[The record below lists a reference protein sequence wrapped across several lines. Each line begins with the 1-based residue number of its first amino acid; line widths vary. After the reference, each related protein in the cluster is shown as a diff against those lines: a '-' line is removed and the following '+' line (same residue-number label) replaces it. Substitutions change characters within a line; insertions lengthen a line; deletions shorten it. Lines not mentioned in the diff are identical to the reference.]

1 MLKNKLAAGEYLKVA
16 NLIKTLVKLALK
28 ELEGDGLSW
37 PDALKFLKS
46 DELQMQI
53 LEILGSFLGD
63 PDAPHLSQ
71 SAPYDVASASY
82 QAADLIVQRYKA
94 QRLGT
99 SMEVTVA

>member
-16 NLIKTLVKLALK
+16 NLIKSLVKFAFK

-37 PDALKFLKS
+37 GDAMKFMRS

-53 LEILGSFLGD
+53 MEILGSFLGD

-71 SAPYDVASASY
+71 TVPLDVASASY
-82 QAADLIVQRYKA
+82 QAADQIVQRFKA
-94 QRLGT
+94 QRLAVQ
-99 SMEVTVA
+99 EATVA